1 MVIDNFHIFGS
12 GGCPS
17 ETDAPLV
24 VDAYGMLPGT
34 IPLQSLQVVS
44 GRRPKVIQLD
54 GIINCPEPPFG
65 TSDQIRRKS
74 LRCPASRYLFDRLAS
89 E

>member
-1 MVIDNFHIFGS
+1 MIIDNFHIFGS

-44 GRRPKVIQLD
+44 GWLPKVIQLN
-54 GIINCPEPPFG
+54 GIINRPQPPFRPG
-65 TSDQIRRKS
+65 YQIRRKS
-74 LRCPASRYLFDRLAS
+74 LGGPAGRDLFDRLAF

>member
-1 MVIDNFHIFGS
+1 MVVDNFHIFSSGS
-12 GGCPS
+12 CPS
-17 ETDAPLV
+17 EADAPLV

-44 GRRPKVIQLD
+44 GWRPKVVQLD
-54 GIINCPEPPFG
+54 CIINRSEPPFSTG
-65 TSDQIRRKS
+65 DQIRRKS
-74 LRCPASRYLFDRLAS
+74 LRGLASRYLLDRLAF

>member
-1 MVIDNFHIFGS
+1 MVVDNFHIFGS

-24 VDAYGMLPGT
+24 VDAYGMLPDT

-44 GRRPKVIQLD
+44 RWRPKVIQLD
-54 GIINCPEPPFG
+54 GIINRPEPPFSTG
-65 TSDQIRRKS
+65 DQIRRKS
-74 LRCPASRYLFDRLAS
+74 LRCPASRYLFDRLAF

>member
-1 MVIDNFHIFGS
+1 MVVHNLHIFGP
-12 GGCPS
+12 GGCPF

-24 VDAYGMLPGT
+24 VDANGMLPST

-44 GRRPKVIQLD
+44 GWRPKVIQLD
-54 GIINCPEPPFG
+54 GIINRPQPPFRPG
-65 TSDQIRRKS
+65 YQIWRKS
-74 LRCPASRYLFDRLAS
+74 LGGPASRYLLDRLAF